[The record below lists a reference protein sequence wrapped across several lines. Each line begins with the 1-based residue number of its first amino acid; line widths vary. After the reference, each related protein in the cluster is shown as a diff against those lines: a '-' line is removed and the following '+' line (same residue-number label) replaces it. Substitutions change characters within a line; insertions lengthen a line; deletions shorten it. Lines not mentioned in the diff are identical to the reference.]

1 VYNKE
6 VKARSA
12 FSGRVEEGD
21 GFSEGDNVRRGEV
34 RDGGGSS
41 HTRGEEFGFK
51 KVETDAMKFAKF
63 VEVLNKDSK
72 VKEGKDNGNIIEEGD
87 MEAAREP
94 RSSSPGEWK
103 RRVTVQAWS
112 SE

>member
-1 VYNKE
+1 MYNKE
-6 VKARSA
+6 VEARSA

-21 GFSEGDNVRRGEV
+21 AFSEGDNVRRGEV
-34 RDGGGSS
+34 RDRGGSS
-41 HTRGEEFGFK
+41 HPRG
-51 KVETDAMKFAKF
+51 ETDAMKFAKF
-63 VEVLNKDSK
+63 VEVLDKESN
-72 VKEGKDNGNIIEEGD
+72 VTEGKDNGNIIEEGD

-94 RSSSPGEWK
+94 RSSSPGEWR